1 MFWDFGSLHQKPRV
15 GGTHGC
21 VRRDGSDGWR
31 SPVPRGDNTGGRD
44 HLPSSAS
51 HRFPVPPTGPVH
63 RDGSLFPCIVT
74 GSSVFWDF
82 GSLHRKASRR
92 PSGQLLRQRHTQRKT
107 LRRPCRRLLRQ
118 RQAQQ
123 VRRSGVKELASV
135 ENGVSLI
142 DRLQRSFAESFIWQ
156 LARMKSKSCPCSPSR
171 RLSCDRVTHR
181 RALTK
186 FIELS
191 PRVAVITL
199 RCSLL
204 WQSMMFQCIK
214 AGREH
219 QLGPSVDTRTCV
231 SLRYMYVLFTAVLHV
246 AVALRKFPGTLTRRT
261 PCSPTIGWVF
271 HDLRYSSSS
280 LSSSIQREICTS
292 VNGHG
297 YFYSRL
303 IGMGLVLCVYT
314 VEEYSQNFEYRQ
326 RLDDGSSPVRSS
338 RCGWKILLGGMSLH
352 TSTTWTSSCYA
363 LSFLHLGSDTRIL
376 HSTGRD
382 V

>member
-1 MFWDFGSLHQKPRV
+1 MFWDFGSLHKKPRV

-21 VRRDGSDGWR
+21 VRRDGSRCMALTGSFW
-31 SPVPRGDNTGGRD
+31 GNNTGVTRWFT
-44 HLPSSAS
+44 SSAN
-51 HRFPVPPTGPVH
+51 HRLLGP
-63 RDGSLFPCIVT
+63 GT
-74 GSSVFWDF
+74 GSEVRSTDLLGVAGKSRTSRWIFPASLRVQLCSGTSVR
-82 GSLHRKASRR
+82 S
-92 PSGQLLRQRHTQRKT
+92 T
-107 LRRPCRRLLRQ
+107 LRRCGVLAGDCCGSGK
-118 RQAQQ
+118 AQQ
-123 VRRSGVKELASV
+123 VRRSSVKELASV
-135 ENGVSLI
+135 QNGVSLI

-181 RALTK
+181 RVLTK
-186 FIELS
+186 FVELS

-204 WQSMMFQCIK
+204 WQSMMFKCIK

-231 SLRYMYVLFTAVLHV
+231 SFRYMYVLFTAVLHV

-271 HDLRYSSSS
+271 QDLRYSSSS

-326 RLDDGSSPVRSS
+326 RLDDGSSPVRPS
-338 RCGWKILLGGMSLH
+338 RCCWKILLGGMSLH
-352 TSTTWTSSCYA
+352 TSTTWTSSCY
-363 LSFLHLGSDTRIL
+363 SFVFHLHGCSFVSSPRKRPDFRKD
-376 HSTGRD
+376 S
-382 V
+382 